1 MCGQSYH
8 QWQTEYNYKASSHED
23 SKVSD
28 KFLDWLNDKYSND
41 NIREAKRRTKQYY
54 LEMTL
59 DNTTPG
65 SLKLDMTEYVKS
77 MVEEFQ
83 LFKAVMQ
90 PLELEPIQVW

>member
-1 MCGQSYH
+1 MM
-8 QWQTEYNYKASSHED
+8 SSLAMRIVRSVTSFWIGSMISIQMRKGE
-23 SKVSD
+23 
-28 KFLDWLNDKYSND
+28 
-41 NIREAKRRTKQYY
+41 RRNY

-65 SLKLDMTEYVKS
+65 YLKLDMTEYVKS

-90 PLELEPIQVW
+90 PWNENLFKSGKN

>member
-1 MCGQSYH
+1 M
-8 QWQTEYNYKASSHED
+8 SSLAMRIVRSVKSFWIGSMISIQMTTSERR
-23 SKVSD
+23 KGER
-28 KFLDWLNDKYSND
+28 SN
-41 NIREAKRRTKQYY
+41 Y

-90 PLELEPIQVW
+90 PWNENLFKSGKN